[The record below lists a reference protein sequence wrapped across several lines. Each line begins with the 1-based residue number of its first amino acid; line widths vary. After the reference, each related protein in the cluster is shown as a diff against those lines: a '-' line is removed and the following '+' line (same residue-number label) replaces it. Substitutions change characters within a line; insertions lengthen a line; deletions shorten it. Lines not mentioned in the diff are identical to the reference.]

1 MSVGKKGGQLISVV
15 HSFSINHGDPFVVSF
30 AERIL
35 SHVTRPFYDMLRQWI
50 YDGELSDPYLEFF
63 VAEQQDLND
72 GRKGGTSVWEDK
84 YKLITEAVPSIVTQ
98 QFANKVFLIGKSL
111 NFIRHDC
118 QDGSWVETY
127 STSASKELR
136 FGDTATLENSID
148 EAYKATMARLIHL
161 METKFKL
168 FEHLEALKKFLL
180 LGAGDFI
187 AILMESL
194 SNNLDLPANTQYRH
208 TLTAQLE
215 HAVRNSNAQYAS
227 PDVLRRLDSR
237 MLEVSNSDIGW
248 DVFTLEYKISPPVDV
263 IVTPYGS
270 KQYLKVFNLL
280 WRVKRVEFALG
291 TVWRRCMTG
300 ARSVL
305 AAVDDKFGKDWKAA
319 RCAMAEM
326 VHFVNQLQYYILFEV
341 IESSWNELHAAMRRP
356 SSTLDDLVAAH
367 AAYLTAITRKGLLG
381 SSAADF
387 TAQLHELLKVMLAY
401 KDVVDQLY
409 SASVAEFTRRQDLS
423 ARIETRTAAGTWGL
437 SERDPDAPDGG
448 SAPKVPPG
456 MAQALSEEDILAAQR
471 SRLRALAEGFRRKV
485 TILLGDL
492 MAQPDADMR
501 WLAMAMNFNNI
512 YQPARRKKRAP
523 AAAPGGSAGGPGT
536 AKTGA
541 GKEERDRQREAAA
554 AGAEK
559 GKEKAKGAEKRG
571 KA

>member
-1 MSVGKKGGQLISVV
+1 
-15 HSFSINHGDPFVVSF
+15 
-30 AERIL
+30 
-35 SHVTRPFYDMLRQWI
+35 
-50 YDGELSDPYLEFF
+50 
-63 VAEQQDLND
+63 
-72 GRKGGTSVWEDK
+72 
-84 YKLITEAVPSIVTQ
+84 
-98 QFANKVFLIGKSL
+98 
-111 NFIRHDC
+111 
-118 QDGSWVETY
+118 
-127 STSASKELR
+127 
-136 FGDTATLENSID
+136 
-148 EAYKATMARLIHL
+148 MARLIHL

-168 FEHLEALKKFLL
+168 FEHLAALKKFLL
-180 LGAGDFI
+180 LGAGDFV

-215 HAVRNSNAQYAS
+215 HAVRNSNAQYLS

-263 IVTPYGS
+263 IVTPWGS

-291 TVWRRCMTG
+291 AAWRRCMTG

-305 AAVDDKFGKDWKAA
+305 AAVDDRFGRDWKAA

-326 VHFVNQLQYYILFEV
+326 VHFINQLQYYILFEV
-341 IESSWNELHAAMRRP
+341 IESSWNELHAAMRKP
-356 SSTLDDLVAAH
+356 GSTLDDLVAAH

-409 SASVAEFTRRQDLS
+409 SASVAEFTRRQDQS

-437 SERDPDAPDGG
+437 SEREGDASEGG
-448 SAPKVPPG
+448 AARAPAG
-456 MAQALSEEDILAAQR
+456 MAQALSEDDILATQR
-471 SRLRALAEGFRRKV
+471 GRLRVLADGFRRKV

-523 AAAPGGSAGGPGT
+523 PGPGGSAGGPGT
-536 AKTGA
+536 VKGT
-541 GKEERDRQREAAA
+541 GKEEREKPRGEGAGG
-554 AGAEK
+554 GAEK
-559 GKEKAKGAEKRG
+559 GRDKARGAEKR